1 MWNTLK
7 NIEELSRL
15 WGKKRK
21 EKERREMVLYRDVE
35 KSSMNLNGKFWN
47 FWPNFIHLKISFFFS
62 LFSRL
67 SLLNL
72 FLLFMC
78 PFIHHWRNTQH
89 WLCICA
95 ILSSLLFHT
104 QISFF
109 FFLLC
114 LSFILI
120 ISRILQKNGINYL
133 LYLIHN
139 EV

>member
-1 MWNTLK
+1 MK
-7 NIEELSRL
+7 YIEEYRRVESSL
-15 WGKKRK
+15 RK
-21 EKERREMVLYRDVE
+21 EKKGKRKKRNGLVSRCWEEFNEPQWQILKFLTQFYTF
-35 KSSMNLNGKFWN
+35 KNL
-47 FWPNFIHLKISFFFS
+47 FFFS

-109 FFLLC
+109 LLC